1 MSSKPS
7 LLQVLKSPR
16 VWLLVT
22 LGFSSGL
29 PLLLVGGT
37 LTIWMKNEGL
47 NIKTITAFGLVGL
60 PYSLKFIWAPLMDR
74 FALPFLGRRR
84 GWLLVSQL
92 GLMAAI
98 AAMAFVDPKQSPLTM
113 AGIATLV
120 AFLAAS
126 QDVVSDAWRTDI
138 LSASERGF
146 GVATFVTGYRL
157 GILAASPL
165 ALTFSDSF
173 GWKRTYLIMASLM
186 LVGMVATLLA
196 PEPEGRAPRNLRDAV
211 VNPFVDYFRR
221 QGAVAVLVFLV
232 LYKLGEA
239 FAGPPIVGPFFV
251 ELGFT
256 NTEIG
261 WISKVPSLIAS
272 IAGGLLGGALMV
284 SLGMR
289 RSLYV
294 FGALQ
299 ALTNLTYLGL
309 AVVGKNYWVLATAI
323 SVDNLC
329 GGMATTAMGAYTMAL
344 CNKRFS
350 ATQFALLSALS
361 NLGGRFLSSGAGFF
375 IERFGWPAYF
385 CFTVAL
391 AAPALVLLSFLRPE
405 AGIAPVEEE
414 PAPVP
419 APTSAAPTPTPAPT
433 P

>member
-16 VWLLVT
+16 VWLLIT

-221 QGAVAVLVFLV
+221 QGAVAVLLFLV

-272 IAGGLLGGALMV
+272 IAGGLIGGALMV

-299 ALTNLTYLGL
+299 ALTNLTYLAL
-309 AVVGKNYWVLATAI
+309 SMVGKNYWVLATAI

-391 AAPALVLLSFLRPE
+391 AAPALVLLAFLRPE

-419 APTSAAPTPTPAPT
+419 APTSAAPAPTPAAT